1 MSGYYVGKNVA
12 VSGPL
17 AGVAED
23 FADVL
28 WEREYSPRTV
38 DVQMRML
45 RDLSRW
51 LGDAGIALAAFDDN
65 LVDSYVAQ
73 RRQRTQTLRSSLAL
87 APLLGFLRDQGVVP
101 PPSTVVVTEGP
112 TRILAEFKEY
122 LLQVRGLSD
131 VTVASYCSQVRPL
144 ALSVGAESWTSLTAE
159 RVRAFIDDR
168 AVDQKPRSVQV
179 RINAVRALL
188 RWLWSRQLI
197 STPLHEHV
205 VSMYAP
211 GGPPLPRGLS
221 ASELTA
227 LYASLSTDPAARLR
241 DEALLALMLR
251 LALRA
256 GEAARLRF
264 EDLNWRAGTVTI
276 VGKRRRVDELPLP
289 VDVGKALVAYL
300 RTGRPTGTGHRQV
313 FLSIDAPHVPIK
325 PTAVTTMVGHA
336 MRRAGIVG
344 PGAAH
349 RLRHTAAMGVI
360 AAGGGLIEAGQLLRQ
375 SSVSATAVYARAD
388 VAALAALARP
398 WPGESR

>member
-1 MSGYYVGKNVA
+1 
-12 VSGPL
+12 
-17 AGVAED
+17 
-23 FADVL
+23 
-28 WEREYSPRTV
+28 
-38 DVQMRML
+38 
-45 RDLSRW
+45 
-51 LGDAGIALAAFDDN
+51 
-65 LVDSYVAQ
+65 
-73 RRQRTQTLRSSLAL
+73 
-87 APLLGFLRDQGVVP
+87 
-101 PPSTVVVTEGP
+101 
-112 TRILAEFKEY
+112 
-122 LLQVRGLSD
+122 
-131 VTVASYCSQVRPL
+131 
-144 ALSVGAESWTSLTAE
+144 
-159 RVRAFIDDR
+159 
-168 AVDQKPRSVQV
+168 
-179 RINAVRALL
+179 
-188 RWLWSRQLI
+188 
-197 STPLHEHV
+197 
-205 VSMYAP
+205 
-211 GGPPLPRGLS
+211 LS